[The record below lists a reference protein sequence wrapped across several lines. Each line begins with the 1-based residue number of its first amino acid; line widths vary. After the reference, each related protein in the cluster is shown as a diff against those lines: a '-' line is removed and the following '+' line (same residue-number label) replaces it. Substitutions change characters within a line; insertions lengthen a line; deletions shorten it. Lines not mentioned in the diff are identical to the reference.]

1 MPDPDMTQGDALPA
15 PLAVRPLT
23 AENAADKQAY
33 LGSLPRGR
41 DIWVFGYGSLMWNP
55 GFDFL
60 EKRPA
65 LLRGY
70 HRAFC
75 IYSEHYRGTRE
86 RPGLVLGLDRGGS
99 CRGIAFRVAQTAARD
114 VLGYLWDREMV
125 TSVYAPRTVAPW
137 IDGCRIDAEAFVV
150 ARKHIQYAGRL
161 DDAAAAGIIRQGVGI
176 SGPNRDYLENTVRH
190 LDALGIRDCP
200 LHRLL
205 RSIERMEADEAAA
218 RD

>member
-1 MPDPDMTQGDALPA
+1 
-15 PLAVRPLT
+15 
-23 AENAADKQAY
+23 
-33 LGSLPRGR
+33 
-41 DIWVFGYGSLMWNP
+41 MWNP

-99 CRGIAFRVAQTAARD
+99 CRGIAFRVAQAAARE

-125 TSVYAPRTVAPW
+125 TSVYAPRTVALW
-137 IDGCRIDAEAFVV
+137 VGGRRIGAEAFVV
-150 ARKHIQYAGRL
+150 AREHAQYAGRL
-161 DDAAAAGIIRQGVGI
+161 DDA
-176 SGPNRDYLENTVRH
+176 P
-190 LDALGIRDCP
+190 
-200 LHRLL
+200 
-205 RSIERMEADEAAA
+205 AA
-218 RD
+218 RIKIGRASCRERGGQYV